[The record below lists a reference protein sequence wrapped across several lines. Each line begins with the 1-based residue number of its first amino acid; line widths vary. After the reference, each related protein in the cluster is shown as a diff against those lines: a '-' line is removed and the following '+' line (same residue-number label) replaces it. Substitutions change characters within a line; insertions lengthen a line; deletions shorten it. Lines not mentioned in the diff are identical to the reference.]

1 MADHKPPQRLAVLTS
16 GGDAPGMNAALRA
29 VVRTGLSRGAEVFAV
44 IDGYQGLVEG
54 ADMIRPMDWSSVGG
68 ILHRGG
74 TVIGTARCDAFR
86 TQEGR
91 RQAVKNLVEL
101 GIDTLVVIGGDG
113 SLTGANLFRKEW
125 PQRLAE
131 LVESGQVSPGQAD
144 RHSQMKLVGLVG
156 SIDNDMFGTDV
167 TIGSDTALHRIV
179 EAIDAIAS
187 TAASHHRT
195 FVIEVMGRNCGYL
208 ALMAGIATGANW
220 VLIPENPP
228 DVDSWEDTMV
238 RTLAEGQGAGRRHS
252 IVIVAE
258 GARDRTGKAISAGY
272 VKEVIEAKTGADTRL
287 TILGHVQ
294 RGGAPSAFDRYL
306 STVQGYEAAQLALDS
321 DAGAEPVVIGLRHN
335 RTIHSPLMQ
344 SVNKTHRV
352 ADLIAK
358 HEYSVAMH
366 ARGGTF
372 SEYWDTLITLL
383 RACPSAPQKEQSP
396 LRIVVLH
403 AGGPAPGMN
412 TAVRAAVRIGID
424 AGYTMLGAKNGF
436 QGLIQG
442 HIEEMEWMSV
452 HGWVSRGGAE
462 LGVGRGGLSEAEF
475 GLVAE
480 QLQAHRIDGVI
491 MVGGVTGYKIVHQL
505 LMHRQKDPRLNI
517 AMVCVP
523 ASIDNNL
530 PGSEHSVGS
539 DTALNSIVSDVDK
552 IKQSAVAS
560 HRAFIVEVMGQ
571 RCGYLALIS
580 ALATGAERAY
590 LPEVGITLDALRD
603 DVACLNE
610 EFSQGKRL
618 GLIIRNEQAEEFYT
632 TDFLARLFEKEGG
645 DLFDVRTTILGHVQQ
660 GGDPSPFDRN
670 MATRF
675 ASRAVKFIAENAGAP
690 VRPAVAV
697 GTTDGQVK
705 LTDMAYFLDLLDSEN
720 LRPKE
725 QWWMALREVLRAMSE
740 PNRQPDTMS

>member
-1 MADHKPPQRLAVLTS
+1 MAADKSPQRLAVLTS

-44 IDGYQGLVEG
+44 IDGYQGLVDG
-54 ADMIRPMDWSSVGG
+54 GDMIRPMGWSSVGG
-68 ILHRGG
+68 ILQQGG
-74 TVIGTARCDAFR
+74 TAIGTARCAAFR
-86 TQEGR
+86 TPQGR
-91 RQAVKNLVEL
+91 RQAVKNLIEL

-113 SLTGANLFRKEW
+113 SLTGANLFRTEW

-131 LVESGQVSPGQAD
+131 LVEVGQVSADQAD
-144 RHSQMKLVGLVG
+144 RHRQLKLVGLVG

-167 TIGSDTALHRIV
+167 TIGADTALHRIV

-195 FVIEVMGRNCGYL
+195 FVIEVMGRNCGFL
-208 ALMAGIATGANW
+208 ALMAGVATGANW

-228 DVDSWEDTMV
+228 DVDDWEATMA
-238 RTLAEGQGAGRRHS
+238 RTLGEGQGSGRRHS

-258 GARDRTGKAISAGY
+258 GARDRNGKAISAGH
-272 VKEVIEAKTGADTRL
+272 VKDVIEAKTGADTRL

-306 STVQGYEAAQLALDS
+306 STVQGYEAAHLALNIKPGD
-321 DAGAEPVVIGLRHN
+321 EPVIIGLRHN
-335 RTIHSPLMQ
+335 RTIHSPMMQ
-344 SVNKTHRV
+344 SVNKTRRV

-358 HEYSVAMH
+358 GEYSVAMH
-366 ARGGTF
+366 ARGGAF
-372 SEYWDTLITLL
+372 AEYWTALLTML
-383 RACPSAPQKEQSP
+383 RARPSQPKKTQPK
-396 LRIVVLH
+396 LRIALLH

-412 TAVRAAVRIGID
+412 TAVRAAVRMGID
-424 AGYTMLGAKNGF
+424 AGYTMLGVKNGF
-436 QGLIQG
+436 QGLVQG
-442 HIEEMEWMSV
+442 DIEELSWTSV

-462 LGVGRGGLSEAEF
+462 LGVGRKVLTEAD
-475 GLVAE
+475 LVQVAE
-480 QLQAHRIDGVI
+480 QIEANHIDGLI
-491 MVGGVTGYKIVHQL
+491 MIGGITGYTTVHQL
-505 LMHRQKDPRLNI
+505 LMQRQKDARLNI
-517 AMVCVP
+517 AMVCIP

-560 HRAFIVEVMGQ
+560 HRAFIVEVMG
-571 RCGYLALIS
+571 RKCGYLALVS

-590 LPEVGITLDALRD
+590 LPEVGITLDALTD

-618 GLIIRNEQAEEFYT
+618 GLIIRSEQAEDFYT
-632 TDFLARLFEKEGG
+632 TDFLARLFDKEGG

-660 GGDPSPFDRN
+660 GGDPTPFDRN
-670 MATRF
+670 IATRF
-675 ASRAVKFIAENAGAP
+675 ASQAVKFIADNAGGA
-690 VRPAVAV
+690 VHPAVAV
-697 GTTDGQVK
+697 GTMDGQVK
-705 LTDMAYFLDLLDSEN
+705 LTDMAYFLDLLDVEN

-725 QWWMALREVLRAMSE
+725 QWWMALRDVLKAMSE
-740 PNRQPDTMS
+740 PNKSAPTP